1 MARITTIINQK
12 GGVGKTSTAHALA
25 TGLTMRGY
33 STLVVDADQQGTLSY
48 IMQASTGSGLY
59 EAMKGAAAAD
69 CIQHTPQGDILAS
82 TPALVGADVEF
93 TQTGREY
100 VLRDVLEPLTGDY
113 SHIIIDSPPTLGIM
127 TVNALT
133 ASTDIIIPMGAD
145 IFSLQGL
152 GQLYDTI
159 GKVKKYCNH
168 QLKIAGLLITR
179 YTRRAVLTRDLT
191 EVIGGKAQQIG
202 ANIFDAKIR
211 EGIAVKEAQ
220 TMRTSLFASHPKAN
234 PTADYRALLDEY
246 LKQED
251 KADEQGI

>member
-25 TGLTMRGY
+25 MGLIRRGY
-33 STLVVDADQQGTLSY
+33 STLVVDADPQGNLSY
-48 IMQASTGSGLY
+48 IMQANTESGIY
-59 EAMKGAAAAD
+59 DAMKGTSTEGL
-69 CIQHTPQGDILAS
+69 IQHTAQGDILAS
-82 TPALVGADVEF
+82 TPSLIGTDLEF

-100 VLRDVLEPLTGDY
+100 VLRDALEPVTEIY

-127 TVNALT
+127 TINALT

-159 GKVKKYCNH
+159 GKVKRYCNPAL
-168 QLKIAGLLITR
+168 QIAGLLITR

-191 EVIGGKAQQIG
+191 EVIGSKAQQIS
-202 ANIFDAKIR
+202 AHVFNTKIR

-220 TMRTSLFASHPKAN
+220 TMRTSIFESHPKAN
-234 PTADYRALLDEY
+234 PTADYSALIDEY
-246 LKQED
+246 LTQED
-251 KADEQGI
+251 KIG